1 MKVYNTLFVINL
13 IILLGITVYGGY
25 KKRKKA
31 VVFNSVILSLFVLL
45 KLTETNY
52 IAIRAGLF
60 DLLGEEKFFALKAV
74 LRKVLFFSTSI
85 TVGIQLIIEII
96 SLVLLIIV
104 VANAAIILIESC
116 TSKAFNFS
124 VLPKDEKVEHHKVI
138 VYPSLYLILERL
150 IC

>member
-13 IILLGITVYGGY
+13 IILLGITVYEGF

-60 DLLGEEKFFALKAV
+60 DLLGEEKFLALKAV
-74 LRKVLFFSTSI
+74 LSKVLFFSTSI

-104 VANAAIILIESC
+104 VANAAIILIERC
-116 TSKAFNFS
+116 TSKAFNSS
-124 VLPKDEKVEHHKVI
+124 VLPKDEKVEHHKVF
-138 VYPSLYLILERL
+138 VCPSLYLVLGKL